1 MIIMIFCKT
10 DSIYYNGILHE
21 FPFESVDY
29 QSKGLEGGNFVPI
42 KTQEVVLVW
51 WQISFYS
58 GLENSHTNMYCD
70 WEDNGNNDE
79 YDKKMMRVWTRM
91 MMKLTVWWV
100 WSGITYHA
108 DYDRQSQSQKL
119 LL

>member
-1 MIIMIFCKT
+1 MIFCKT

-51 WQISFYS
+51 
-58 GLENSHTNMYCD
+58 
-70 WEDNGNNDE
+70 
-79 YDKKMMRVWTRM
+79 
-91 MMKLTVWWV
+91 
-100 WSGITYHA
+100 
-108 DYDRQSQSQKL
+108 
-119 LL
+119 